1 MKVENA
7 NLGNA
12 NLAGSVD
19 LLTMKASRRRRAVNA
34 LREAE
39 AITDG
44 LLGFCASLR
53 DVLTLRDKFKYQGL
67 KSSVKH

>member
-7 NLGNA
+7 NFGNA
-12 NLAGSVD
+12 SVAGSVD
-19 LLTMKASRRRRAVNA
+19 LLTLKTSRRRRAVNA

-44 LLGFCASLR
+44 LFAFCASLR
-53 DVLTLRDKFKYQGL
+53 DVLTLRDNFKYQGL
-67 KSSVKH
+67 KPSVKH

>member
-53 DVLTLRDKFKYQGL
+53 DVLTLRDNFKYQGL